1 MCSNAASSARLN
13 LAMAPPVPLILEAL
27 IYGEQGEE
35 IRSLEVVPRLGQTR
49 LVRPQARRQER
60 QHAEGW

>member
-35 IRSLEVVPRLGQTR
+35 IRP
-49 LVRPQARRQER
+49 
-60 QHAEGW
+60 